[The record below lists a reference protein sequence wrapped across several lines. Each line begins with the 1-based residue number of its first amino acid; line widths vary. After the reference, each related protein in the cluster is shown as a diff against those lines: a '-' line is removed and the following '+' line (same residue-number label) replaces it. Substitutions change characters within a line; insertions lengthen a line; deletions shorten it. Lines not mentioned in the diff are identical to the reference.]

1 MPKSESATR
10 RDIKTALGGGGILAA
25 SLGLAQLP
33 YDGPES
39 IYQPVAGVMDT
50 GLTISGC
57 LGGAVAAGAVG
68 HAFYSTSR
76 TAHRRRIFHA
86 PGWADRHSF
95 ADQLGAKAIR
105 RAGRQTR
112 PSLASRADRRA
123 AKATDA
129 DFGQFLGKAVT
140 GFRPARG
147 SNVFADFQ
155 KSLLFVAPPGAGK
168 TALMLHSLMD
178 APGSVLATSTKPDI
192 YTLTAELRAERG
204 PVYLFNPQNV
214 GRLASNF
221 GWDPLIGC
229 EHYQVA
235 QDRAAALVKGTR
247 AITAM
252 QEASWGEK
260 CIEIMSKYLMA
271 ARLWNQD
278 LRAVAYWLAHPDDET
293 AVRVL
298 QQFPSHVPDGWAAS
312 LEAEMRSSA
321 DRMKGSI
328 WSLAR
333 GSVAFMSNPVIAQ
346 ACTKGAGE
354 SFNVKE
360 FALSRG
366 TLYLLGDSNDETIAP
381 LLAALTDYVYRD
393 FKALAQVQPR
403 ERLDPPFG
411 FFLDEVTKI
420 TPVPLA
426 DWAADIRSHGGYI
439 TAITQSFAQ
448 IEDRWGKEGLAAVKG
463 LFSKVI
469 LPGIQNLQDL
479 EELSKLVGTREVD
492 AVSEGETDS
501 ASGRSRSRN
510 RSKRKEL
517 ILPPEDIRMLPAMHA
532 LIMINESKA
541 VVTKFKHGQIRAQK
555 MLERLRAAKAKTR
568 PDNDPGTV
576 SEQVPA

>member
-1 MPKSESATR
+1 MSSNEFDTS
-10 RDIKTALGGGGILAA
+10 RDVKTGLGGAALLAGSIGI
-25 SLGLAQLP
+25 GQLP
-33 YDGPES
+33 YDSVDS
-39 IYQPVAGVMDT
+39 IYQPVAHVVDTALTVGGVAG
-50 GLTISGC
+50 GL
-57 LGGAVAAGAVG
+57 LVAGSVAHG
-68 HAFYSTSR
+68 FYGNSR
-76 TAHRRRIFHA
+76 TAHRRRVFHA
-86 PGWADRHSF
+86 PGWANRHSF
-95 ADQLGAKAIR
+95 ADHLGAKAIR
-105 RAGRQTR
+105 RAGQQTR
-112 PSLASRADRRA
+112 PSLANRADRRA
-123 AKATDA
+123 AKATNS

-147 SNVFADFQ
+147 SEVFADFQ

-192 YTLTAELRAERG
+192 YTLTSELRAELG

-214 GRLASNF
+214 GGLLSTF

-235 QDRAAALVKGTR
+235 QDRATALVKGTR

-260 CIEIMSKYLMA
+260 CVEIMSKYLMA
-271 ARLWNQD
+271 ARLWGQD

-293 AVRVL
+293 AVRIL

-333 GSVAFMSNPVIAQ
+333 GSVSFMSNPVIAQ

-366 TLYLLGDSNDETIAP
+366 TLYLLGDSSDETIAP

-393 FKALAQVQPR
+393 FKALAQVQPG

-448 IEDRWGKEGLAAVKG
+448 IEDRWGKEGLAAIKG

-501 ASGRSRSRN
+501 ASGRSKSRN

-517 ILPPEDIRMLPAMHA
+517 ILPPEDIRMLPPMHA

-541 VVTKFKHGQIRAQK
+541 VVTKFKHGQIRAKK
-555 MLERLRAAKAKTR
+555 MTEGLRAAKAKAR
-568 PDNDPGTV
+568 PDDPGTV
-576 SEQVPA
+576 NAQVTA